1 MNQSGYRVVH
11 LNEIERKRGG
21 KWFPIRSHLDIEAFG
36 VNAWTAEPG
45 EEAINDH
52 DEVPTGHQELYLVV
66 TGHATFSVDGEDVD
80 APAGTIVFVGDPSSR
95 RKAVPT
101 EESTIVLS
109 VGAKPGEAYTP
120 RGWEFSDDAM
130 PFFASGDFQ
139 RAYELMAQADE
150 KHPNTAAVL
159 YNLACAEAQIGKTED
174 AVEHVR
180 RAVELDE
187 SLRQLARDDS
197 DLEPIREHPGFV
209 AAA

>member
-1 MNQSGYRVVH
+1 MTQSGYRVVH
-11 LNEIERKRGG
+11 LDEIERKRGG
-21 KWFPIRSHLDIEAFG
+21 KWFPIRSELDIEAFG

-66 TGHATFSVDGEDVD
+66 TGRATFTVDGEDVD
-80 APAGTIVFVGDPSSR
+80 APAGTIVFVRDPASK
-95 RKAVPT
+95 RKAVPG
-101 EESTIVLS
+101 EEDTVILS
-109 VGAKPGEAYTP
+109 VGAKPGEAYKP

-139 RAYELMAQADE
+139 RAYEVMAAADE
-150 KHPNTAAVL
+150 KHPDDATVL
-159 YNLACAEAQIGKTED
+159 YNLACAEAQIGKTDE

-187 SLRQLARDDS
+187 GLRELARDDS
-197 DLEPIREHPGFV
+197 DFEPIRGHPGFV
-209 AAA
+209 AA